1 MNIIML
7 GRFFPQPLKT
17 NMKQTVSD
25 TIIPEIQNINNQRL
39 KECLVK
45 SSSVFN
51 AALCCLTACVPT
63 SSPPSKREDHLN
75 YGASHPTTGFIF
87 YPSCLQDH
95 PPFLQTLIS
104 HLSMHRGGAGV
115 CTRKH
120 VHGQKRHGLLF
131 YPDPSLSAGNSWH
144 TTVGYCLCGCVCE
157 CVHVTTRL
165 LHSFS
170 MDKYIFTIPV
180 RIKVITEEL

>member
-1 MNIIML
+1 MNIIM
-7 GRFFPQPLKT
+7 GGFYPQPFKT
-17 NMKQTVSD
+17 KVKQTVSN
-25 TIIPEIQNINNQRL
+25 TIIPEIQNNINHQRL
-39 KECLVK
+39 KGCLVK
-45 SSSVFN
+45 SSSMFN

-63 SSPPSKREDHLN
+63 FSPPSKIKHNLN
-75 YGASHPTTGFIF
+75 YAASHPTTSLIF
-87 YPSCLQDH
+87 YPLCLQH
-95 PPFLQTLIS
+95 PPFLHTLIS

-157 CVHVTTRL
+157 CVHVTTQAFV
-165 LHSFS
+165 SAWIN
-170 MDKYIFTIPV
+170 IF
-180 RIKVITEEL
+180 LQFH

>member
-7 GRFFPQPLKT
+7 GRFYPQPLKT
-17 NMKQTVSD
+17 NVQQTVND
-25 TIIPEIQNINNQRL
+25 TIIPEIQNNINHQRL
-39 KECLVK
+39 KGCLVK
-45 SSSVFN
+45 SSSMFN

-63 SSPPSKREDHLN
+63 FFSPSKIEHHLN
-75 YGASHPTTGFIF
+75 YAVSHQTTGFIF
-87 YPSCLQDH
+87 YLSCLQDH

-104 HLSMHRGGAGV
+104 HLSVRRGGAGI

-131 YPDPSLSAGNSWH
+131 YPDPFLSAESSWH

-157 CVHVTTRL
+157 CVHVTTQAL
-165 LHSFS
+165 AQFQHG
-170 MDKYIFTIPV
+170 
-180 RIKVITEEL
+180 